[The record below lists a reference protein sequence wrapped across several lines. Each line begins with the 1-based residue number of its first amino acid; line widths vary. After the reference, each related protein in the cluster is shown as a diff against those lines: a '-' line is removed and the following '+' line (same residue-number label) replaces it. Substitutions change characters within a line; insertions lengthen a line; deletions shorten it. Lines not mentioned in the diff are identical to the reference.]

1 MELGNVV
8 GDCGGAI
15 DGAIGARRT
24 WHSKTKKIGASS
36 LLSLVRGKLWKCF
49 DDSKITCE
57 SGKERPLPP
66 PLLSFL
72 TSLSSLQI
80 KG

>member
-8 GDCGGAI
+8 GDRSGAI
-15 DGAIGARRT
+15 DSAIGARRT

-49 DDSKITCE
+49 DDSTKPVNLAKR
-57 SGKERPLPP
+57 GRFPLRC
-66 PLLSFL
+66 FL
-72 TSLSSLQI
+72 F
-80 KG
+80 